1 MGFESMFQMMKGLPG
16 KLNSGV
22 FGGMQGGQNSQQQ
35 AFLRRL
41 NKEIRAEEA
50 LSVPLDRMEAIVM
63 DIETTG
69 FFPDQ
74 GDEIISIGAVK
85 IENGI
90 INEDKKFYSLIRYEK
105 TLSPQIEQ
113 LTGIRGSQL
122 KEAPPLPEVLIDFFK
137 FCEARTIIAHHARH
151 EKSFLQNASWKHFKA
166 PLKHRIIDTS
176 FLYRI
181 AEPELNLQRLE
192 DLCSHNGIPVME
204 RHHALEDARL
214 AAELWCCYISKVRDK
229 GCMTLKDV
237 YERVASL

>member
-16 KLNSGV
+16 KLNSSV

-41 NKEIRAEEA
+41 HKEIRAEEA
-50 LSVPLDRMEAIVM
+50 LSVPLEKLEAVAV

-85 IENGI
+85 IENGKI
-90 INEDKKFYSLIRYEK
+90 DREREFYSLIRYGK

-113 LTGIRGSQL
+113 LTGIKDSLL
-122 KEAPPLPEVLIDFFK
+122 KEAPPLSEVLIRFFE
-137 FCEARTIIAHHARH
+137 FCESRTIIAHHAHH

-166 PLKHRIIDTS
+166 PLKHRIVDTS

-181 AEPELNLQRLE
+181 ADPGLNLQRLE
-192 DLCSHNGIPVME
+192 DLCGHNGIPVTE

-214 AAELWCCYISKVRDK
+214 AAELWCCYIRKVQDK
-229 GCMTLKDV
+229 GCLTLKDV